1 MENSGVQPVIPPVRR
16 PFRAIGSVVLPTPDA
31 LDEEGWERAEAIVE
45 HALSSRPPAV
55 RRQVR
60 LFLRVVNFLP
70 LLRTGRTLVGLP
82 PGHRA
87 RFLGRLQRSRSLLL
101 RRGFWGIRTLI
112 FMGYYTQ
119 DSVRQRIG
127 YRARPGGWEVRSD
140 ADMGQYDR
148 EVES

>member
-1 MENSGVQPVIPPVRR
+1 MENSGVQPVIPPVRG

-70 LLRTGRTLVGLP
+70 LLRTGRTLVGLQ

-87 RFLGRLQRSRSLLL
+87 RFLGRLQRSRFLLL
-101 RRGFWGIRTLI
+101 RRGFWGIRTLL

-119 DSVRQRIG
+119 DSVRRRIG
-127 YRARPGGWEVRSD
+127 YRATQSGWEVRSD
-140 ADMGQYDR
+140 AHMGPSEC
-148 EVES
+148 EVDP